1 MSKKRRHRLNAK
13 EKCEKVLKELIVE
26 GETGQFTKQ
35 SLDAAIINALNVID
49 PRTISNIGNAL
60 VTLGYLTQTAPKI
73 YKLNLEKIAAIPA
86 LKQLTIEESQHG
98 C

>member
-1 MSKKRRHRLNAK
+1 MNAK
-13 EKCEKVLKELIVE
+13 DKCEKVLKELIVE

-60 VTLGYLTQTAPKI
+60 VTLSYVTQIAPKI
-73 YKLNLEKIAAIPA
+73 YKINLEKIAAIPS
-86 LKQLTIEESQHG
+86 LKQLTMEESQRG
-98 C
+98 IENVS